1 MANKTTTIIFK
12 AEDQIS
18 PALKNATQSV
28 AGLSQSFSGISDAA
42 NKSASQIRA
51 ELIKSLK
58 EAETQLKALSGQK
71 VTPEVLLKKGQILGQ
86 IDAIK
91 GQLRDVDKLVAKP
104 KIALP
109 NSLELNAIAQSFSAI
124 GGALSELKNS
134 AVASFKEFDAART
147 RLTTIGDAGKA
158 LAGDLR
164 GLSKELGFQATAA
177 DLATGGYDVLSG
189 GFNKTG
195 DAAKVLKAATVGA
208 VGGFSDAT
216 KVSKALVATL
226 ASYGAT
232 ADDAASFVD
241 KFSSVQ
247 QNGLITIDEY
257 ADRIAQVAPIAA
269 QAGVKL
275 DELNGFIA
283 TATSFGVPARQT
295 FSGLRAAI
303 SSTLKPS
310 SEAVDLA
317 EKLGVSFG
325 AQALKTKGLSGILG
339 ELNAKGLD
347 TAENLSILFGSV
359 EAVAA
364 LAPSAG
370 KGFKILTANIDAS
383 ANSAGTATKNFDI
396 VANSIG
402 GQAKALQNELNE
414 SLSQFGEKILA
425 VTNPVIAGTAAI
437 VRAFNA
443 LPGPMQAIIAVIVG
457 GGAAVAGLG
466 AAIATIGAIVT
477 PTLAGL
483 NLLAS
488 GVVGLTA
495 KMGLTAVAS
504 TTAAAGVATT
514 GTAAATASVGVG
526 ALSASLGVLA
536 LAAGAL
542 ATTLN
547 VGGLIADR
555 FGVGEATQ
563 SLDKLSQQLDE
574 LDAKRGTI
582 KAPSVDPASS
592 KGSDLGNDGF
602 IFDPFQG
609 GVLKRQ
615 KDVIDF
621 ADKQAT
627 LNKVFEEGNKTLQQ
641 YGLTTASVASKQ
653 KLGAEGTKKFSDDA
667 KNQVERLDLTIK
679 ALSDIAKKQPA
690 NAGAVNADIA
700 ALSSQKRVFEQRIKF
715 LNEQEKAAVSTN
727 GAIIRSEKQ
736 VEESVAKRIANE
748 KNAQDS
754 LAKNRQRDFANEAKT
769 DSRAFDSQ
777 AQTDKRAFEKTINE
791 EKRVFEAGQKT
802 EKAAFEKGLQKEQRD
817 FAQTEKQSDQTYQ
830 KSKQDA
836 ERVFS
841 QAQQAQKAAFDKS
854 QQDASRAFDAKQNTD
869 KKTADDQF
877 ALKKIAI
884 ERQLQLDAAKTPEDR
899 TKLEAEFKASDEKAA
914 KEKLAFADLLAEQ
927 DAFTKKQQADKV
939 IFDEAQKAAQKV
951 IDLEQQTA
959 KLAFDDAI
967 KLKDQAYEL
976 QKNEAKLA
984 FEDTLKVKKDALEAT
999 QSAAKLVAED
1009 AIAVKKQAFD
1019 DAEKVKKDAFEDS
1032 LNVKKAAFEDSER
1045 VKKQDFEASLKQL
1058 EKQFNA
1064 DERAKD
1070 VASAQ
1075 QVASIKGA
1083 ASLSAAPKVALAG
1096 LGIGVSPRAKG
1107 GRFDQ
1112 GQQLLVGEQGAE
1124 IVTFGSSGFV
1134 STAADSKQILSSNQA
1149 PNVVNTA
1156 KLEQLMGAMVAQ
1168 MGGVAGKLDRPNVA
1182 ITSEKDPNRVL
1193 AEVYRSAA
1201 VTALDRGAL

>member
-42 NKSASQIRA
+42 NKSAVQIRA
-51 ELIKSLK
+51 ELIKALK
-58 EAETQLKALSGQK
+58 EAEAQLRALSTQK
-71 VTPEVLLKKGQILGQ
+71 LTPEVQLKQGQVLGQ
-86 IDAIK
+86 ISAIK
-91 GQLRDVDKLVAKP
+91 AQLKEVDKLVAKP
-104 KIALP
+104 EVALP
-109 NSLELNAIAQSFSAI
+109 NPLELNAIAQSFGAI

-134 AVASFKEFDAART
+134 AVSAFKEFDAARVK
-147 RLTTIGDAGKA
+147 LTTIGDSGKA
-158 LAGDLR
+158 LAGNLR
-164 GLSKELGFQATAA
+164 DLSKEVGFQASAA
-177 DLATGGYDVLSG
+177 ELANGGYTALSG
-189 GFNKTG
+189 GFTKTG
-195 DAAKVLKAATVGA
+195 EAATSLRAATVGA
-208 VGGFSDAT
+208 VGGFSDAD
-216 KVSKALVATL
+216 KVTKALVATL
-226 ASYGAT
+226 NAYGQG
-232 ADDAASFVD
+232 ADQAASFVD

-247 QNGLITIDEY
+247 QNGIITIDEY
-257 ADRIAQVAPIAA
+257 AGQIAQVAPIAA
-269 QAGVKL
+269 QAGVSL

-283 TATSFGVPARQT
+283 TATASGVPAAQT

-310 SEAVDLA
+310 SEAVALA
-317 EKLGVSFG
+317 DRLGISFG

-339 ELNAKGLD
+339 ELNAKGAD
-347 TAENLSILFGSV
+347 SAENLAILFGSV
-359 EAVAA
+359 EAVGTI
-364 LAPSAG
+364 APSAG
-370 KGFKILTANIDAS
+370 AGFQKLTANIAGS
-383 ANSAGTATKNFDI
+383 ADSAGIAAKNFDT
-396 VANSIG
+396 VSNSIG
-402 GQAKALQNELNE
+402 GRAKALQNELNE

-425 VTNPVIAGTAAI
+425 VTNPVVAGTTAI

-443 LPGPMQAIIAVIVG
+443 LPGPIQSAIAVFVG
-457 GGAAVAGLG
+457 GGAAIAGLG

-504 TTAAAGVATT
+504 TTTAVSVATT

-574 LDAKRGTI
+574 LDAKRGTL
-582 KAPSVDPASS
+582 KAEPVDPVASKES
-592 KGSDLGNDGF
+592 NLGNDGF
-602 IFDPFQG
+602 LFDPFQG

-615 KDVIDF
+615 KDVIDY
-621 ADKQAT
+621 ADKQAA

-653 KLGAEGTKKFSDDA
+653 KLGAEGAKKFSDDA

-679 ALSDIAKKQPA
+679 ALSDTAKKQPA
-690 NAGAVNADIA
+690 NAGAINADIA
-700 ALSSQKRVFEQRIKF
+700 VLSSQKRVFEQRIKF

-736 VEESVAKRIANE
+736 VEESVAKRITKE

-754 LAKNRQRDFANEAKT
+754 LAKNRQRDFANEVKA
-769 DSRAFDSQ
+769 DSRTFDTQ
-777 AQTDKRAFEKTINE
+777 AQTDKRAFEQTINE

-802 EKAAFEKGLQKEQRD
+802 EKAAFEKGLLAEQKTFNQ
-817 FAQTEKQSDQTYQ
+817 AEKQSDQTYQ
-830 KSKQDA
+830 KSKQDD

-841 QAQQAQKAAFDKS
+841 QAQQAQKAAFDKA
-854 QQDASRAFDAKQNTD
+854 QQDASKAFDAKQSTE

-884 ERQLQLDAAKTPEDR
+884 ERQLQLEAAKTPEDR
-899 TKLEAEFKASDEKAA
+899 TKLEAEFQASDEKAA

-927 DAFTKKQQADKV
+927 EAFTKKQQADKL
-939 IFDEAQKAAQKV
+939 IFDEAQKAAQKALE
-951 IDLEQQTA
+951 LEQQTA

-984 FEDTLKVKKDALEAT
+984 FEDTLKVKKDTLELA
-999 QSAAKLVAED
+999 QNAAKLVAED
-1009 AIAVKKQAFD
+1009 AIALKKQEFETL
-1019 DAEKVKKDAFEDS
+1019 EKTKKDAFEDS
-1032 LNVKKAAFEDSER
+1032 LNVKKTAFEDSER
-1045 VKKQDFEASLKQL
+1045 VKKQEFEASLKQL
-1058 EKQFNA
+1058 EAKFNA

-1083 ASLSAAPKVALAG
+1083 ASLSTAPKVALAG
-1096 LGIGVSPRAKG
+1096 LGLGVSPRAKG

-1149 PNVVNTA
+1149 PNSVSTA

-1168 MGGVAGKLDRPNVA
+1168 MGGVASKLDRPNVA
-1182 ITSEKDPNRVL
+1182 ITSDKDPNRLL

-1201 VTALDRGAL
+1201 ATALDRGAL